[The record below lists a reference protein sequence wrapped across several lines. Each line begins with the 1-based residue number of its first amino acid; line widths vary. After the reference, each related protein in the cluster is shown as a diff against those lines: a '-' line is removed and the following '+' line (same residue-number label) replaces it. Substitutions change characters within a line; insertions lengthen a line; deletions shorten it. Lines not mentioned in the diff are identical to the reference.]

1 MPVQE
6 QTKTQREEKLKQK
19 YANLINR
26 AKQLGI
32 QLQNINIENDDKLL
46 VRGAAPDQE
55 AKNALWD
62 EAKKIDPN
70 YHDLHLDVRVDES
83 LASSKPRASQ
93 PGTAGAGGGTSRSYT
108 VKPGD
113 TLSAIAKQF
122 YGNTNDYVKI
132 FNANRDQV
140 SNPDQIK
147 PGQVLKIPE

>member
-6 QTKTQREEKLKQK
+6 QSKTQREEKLKQK
-19 YANLINR
+19 YANLVNR
-26 AKQLGI
+26 AKQLGV

-46 VRGAAPDQE
+46 IRGAAPDQE
-55 AKNALWD
+55 TKNALWD

-70 YHDLHLDVRVDES
+70 YHDLHLDLRVDDS
-83 LASSKPRASQ
+83 LAGARAHAAQ
-93 PGTAGAGGGTSRSYT
+93 PGTAGAGGGTSRTYT

-140 SNPDQIK
+140 SNPDRIK

>member
-6 QTKTQREEKLKQK
+6 QSKTQREEKLKQK
-19 YANLINR
+19 YANLVNR
-26 AKQLGI
+26 AKQLGV

-46 VRGAAPDQE
+46 IRGAAPDQE
-55 AKNALWD
+55 TKNALWD

-70 YHDLHLDVRVDES
+70 YHDLHLDLRVDDS
-83 LASSKPRASQ
+83 LAGARAHAAQ
-93 PGTAGAGGGTSRSYT
+93 PGTAGAGGDTSRTYT

-140 SNPDQIK
+140 SNPDRIK

>member
-6 QTKTQREEKLKQK
+6 QSKTQREEKLKQK
-19 YANLINR
+19 YGTLINR

-46 VRGAAPDQE
+46 IRGASPDQE

-70 YHDLHLDVRVDES
+70 YHDLHLDIRVDDS
-83 LASSKPRASQ
+83 LASFKPQGSQPRAS
-93 PGTAGAGGGTSRSYT
+93 GAGGGASRTYT

-122 YGNTNDYVKI
+122 YGSASDYVKI

-147 PGQVLKIPE
+147 TGQVLKIPE